1 MRDFNLLIGGRL
13 VAGAA
18 TLPVINPA
26 TENVLANAPRANL
39 TQLNDAV
46 AAAKASFAAWS
57 AQPLRARGDLLIAL
71 ADAFAA
77 RQDEF
82 ARLLTEEQGKP
93 LAHAAVEISQSI
105 DLIRYFASL
114 DLPLQV
120 IKEDEKQKIFRQYT
134 PLGVVAAITPWN
146 FPVILLMIKVAP
158 ALLAGNTVVIKPAP
172 TTPLT
177 TLRFGELCAEIL
189 PSGVVNVIVDEN
201 DLGEALTSHPDV
213 AKVAFT
219 GSTATGKKVMASV
232 AGTLKRLTLELGGND
247 AAIVLDDVDPKE
259 VAPKLYAGA
268 TMNSG
273 QVCLAIKRLYVH
285 DSMYDEMCEELSKL
299 AKATVVD
306 DGIKQGTQM
315 GPLQNKAQFE
325 KVKGFLDE
333 ARRHGKITAGGEV
346 LQRKGYFITPT
357 IVRDIPDASRLV
369 GEEQFGPVL
378 PVLRYDDLDDAIARA
393 NDTDYGLGCT
403 VWSSDSERA
412 LDVARRIDSG
422 VIWINKH
429 LDLPPDI
436 PMGGAKQSGIGA
448 ELGREGLEEFT
459 QAKIINMAK

>member
-1 MRDFNLLIGGRL
+1 VRDFNLLIGGQL
-13 VAGAA
+13 VPGAA
-18 TLPVINPA
+18 TIPVINPA
-26 TENVLANAPRANL
+26 TEDVLADAPRASL
-39 TQLNDAV
+39 AQLNDAV
-46 AAAKASFAAWS
+46 AAAKASLAGWS
-57 AQPLRARGDLLIAL
+57 ARPLRERGKLLVAL
-71 ADAFAA
+71 ADALAA
-77 RQDEF
+77 CQDDF

-93 LAHAAVEISQSI
+93 LAHAAGEVSHSI
-105 DLIRYFASL
+105 DVIRYFSSL

-120 IKEDEKQKIFRQYT
+120 IKEDEGQKIVRQHA

-146 FPVILLMIKVAP
+146 FPVILLMMKVAP

-177 TLRFGELCAEIL
+177 TLRFGELCAEVL
-189 PSGVVNVIVDEN
+189 PPGVVNVIVDQN
-201 DLGEALTSHPDV
+201 DLGAALTSHPDV

-219 GSTATGKKVMASV
+219 GSTATGKKVMAS
-232 AGTLKRLTLELGGND
+232 AAQTLKRLTLELGGND
-247 AAIVLDDVDPKE
+247 AAIVLDDVDPKD
-259 VAPKLYAGA
+259 VAPKLFAGA

-285 DSMYDEMCEELSKL
+285 DSIYDEMCGELGKL
-299 AKATVVD
+299 AKATIVD

-333 ARRHGKITAGGEV
+333 ARRHGSIVAGGDV
-346 LQRKGYFITPT
+346 LQRKGYFIAPT
-357 IVRDIPDASRLV
+357 IVRDIADNSRLV
-369 GEEQFGPVL
+369 SEEQFGPIV
-378 PVLRYDDLDDAIARA
+378 PVLRYNDLDDAIARA

-403 VWSSDSERA
+403 VWSSDPERA
-412 LDVARRIDSG
+412 LDVARRVDAG

-436 PMGGAKQSGIGA
+436 PMGGAKQSGIGV
-448 ELGREGLEEFT
+448 ELGQEGLEEFT

>member
-1 MRDFNLLIGGRL
+1 MSDFSLLIGGRL
-13 VAGAA
+13 VPGAA
-18 TLPVINPA
+18 TIPVINPA
-26 TENVLANAPRANL
+26 TEDVLADAPRANL
-39 TQLNDAV
+39 AQLNDAV
-46 AAAKASFAAWS
+46 DAAKASFAVWS
-57 AQPLRARGDLLIAL
+57 GRPLRERGELLLAL

-77 RQDEF
+77 RQNEF

-93 LAHAAVEISQSI
+93 LTHAAVEISQSI
-105 DLIRYFASL
+105 DVIRYFASL
-114 DLPLQV
+114 DLPLKV
-120 IKEDEKQKIFRQYT
+120 IKEDEKQKIFRQNI

-146 FPVILLMIKVAP
+146 FPVILLMIKLAP

-177 TLRFGELCAEIL
+177 TLRFGELCAEVL
-189 PSGVVNVIVDEN
+189 PPGVVNVIVDQN
-201 DLGEALTSHPDV
+201 DLGDALTSHPDV

-247 AAIVLDDVDPKE
+247 AGIVLDDVDPKE
-259 VAPKLYAGA
+259 VAPKLFAGA

-285 DSMYDEMCEELSKL
+285 DSMYDEMCEELGKL
-299 AKATVVD
+299 ATATVLD
-306 DGIKQGTQM
+306 DGMKQGTQM
-315 GPLQNKAQFE
+315 GPMQNKAQFE
-325 KVKGFLDE
+325 KVQGFLDE
-333 ARRHGKITAGGEV
+333 ARRHGKIVAGGEV
-346 LQRKGYFITPT
+346 LRRKGYFIAPT
-357 IVRDIPDASRLV
+357 IVRDIPDDSRLV
-369 GEEQFGPVL
+369 SEEQFGPVL
-378 PVLRYDDLDDAIARA
+378 PVLRYHDLDDAIARA

-403 VWSSDSERA
+403 VWSSDSNRA

-448 ELGREGLEEFT
+448 EMGREGLEEFT